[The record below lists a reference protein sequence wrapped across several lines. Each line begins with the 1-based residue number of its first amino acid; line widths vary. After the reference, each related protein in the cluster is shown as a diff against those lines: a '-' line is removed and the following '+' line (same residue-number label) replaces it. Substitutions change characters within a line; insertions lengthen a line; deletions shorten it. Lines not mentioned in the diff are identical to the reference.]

1 MKAITILQP
10 WAGLIACE
18 TKQIETRSWQTR
30 YRGPIAIHAGKDQ
43 DKKNDRIRHVEAKIN
58 DFALCL
64 PQLEFGKVIA
74 IASLV
79 DCIKMDAPFIRSLS
93 SLERVLGWYECG
105 RYAWILS
112 DITKIRPIAARG
124 YQGLWN
130 FDGRDIL

>member
-10 WAGLIACE
+10 WAGFIACG

-30 YRGPIAIHAGKDQ
+30 YRGSIMIHAGKKQ
-43 DKKNDRIRHVEAKIN
+43 DNEQICHIEAKVK

-64 PQLEFGKVIA
+64 PDLEYGKIIA
-74 IASLV
+74 IADLV
-79 DCIKMDAPFIRSLS
+79 DCIKMDSEFIRQLS
-93 SLERVLGWYECG
+93 PIEKALGWYEDG

-112 DITKIRPIAARG
+112 DVIKIRPIEARG

-130 FDGRDIL
+130 FDGRDIP